1 MGRLH
6 GQAQLDRAT
15 LFEGTISRLGHPAI
29 VIDRVPLAAAL
40 ETIGISKG
48 LWHNS
53 TTVGKKIE
61 RLDRQQRTFIDSEI

>member
-1 MGRLH
+1 M
-6 GQAQLDRAT
+6 
-15 LFEGTISRLGHPAI
+15 
-29 VIDRVPLAAAL
+29 AAAL